1 MPQNLPDYE
10 SRLLTA
16 LAFFLGRD
24 TNAQAR
30 ACLCMYLRQS
40 EPRIMAQVKYY
51 AHRLSTEWGREVSE
65 YELLD
70 LIATDPDKV
79 AQALSNLGGVHR
91 PDEVD
96 VFTNA
101 SGMEDSGLSESEFE
115 IS

>member
-1 MPQNLPDYE
+1 MSQNLPDYE
-10 SRLLTA
+10 SRLLNG

-24 TNAQAR
+24 TDAQAR

-70 LIATDPDKV
+70 LIATHPEQV
-79 AQALSNLGGVHR
+79 TQALPNLGEVHH

-96 VFTNA
+96 VFTDT
-101 SGMEDSGLSESEFE
+101 SGQED
-115 IS
+115 